1 MGLSF
6 NIEGPETKKLR
17 EADMQERELR
27 TKMLRMAVEKE
38 DPTTR
43 GAAIDASLQ
52 IMQDPNAT
60 TGQRAA
66 AYARTGELGGTR
78 QVEGIGA
85 VPTVV
90 PEDQVNDLMTRRTQ
104 MGAQRLASINQ
115 QIDQYE
121 QAGDK
126 YNADAYRTMRD
137 IQFKNAKDNF
147 KKLPIKQAEDLVEFK
162 NLVELGSKAFGA
174 TSENLYGPV
183 SGRIEAGKSYIGKS
197 PDFTTM
203 NQAYAGV
210 RNQILKARAGSAVT
224 PSEAVRFLEEI
235 GDPYTGDY
243 AQRLE
248 TFTAQR
254 RKEYLDK
261 LQTYQEAGFD
271 IPPSLQFGKGSD
283 TGTTQ
288 QSQQGQQAQGA
299 TSVVGKYM
307 TDPATGKV
315 MRVK

>member
-1 MGLSF
+1 
-6 NIEGPETKKLR
+6 
-17 EADMQERELR
+17 
-27 TKMLRMAVEKE
+27 
-38 DPTTR
+38 
-43 GAAIDASLQ
+43 
-52 IMQDPNAT
+52 
-60 TGQRAA
+60 
-66 AYARTGELGGTR
+66 
-78 QVEGIGA
+78 
-85 VPTVV
+85 
-90 PEDQVNDLMTRRTQ
+90 
-104 MGAQRLASINQ
+104 
-115 QIDQYE
+115 
-121 QAGDK
+121 
-126 YNADAYRTMRD
+126 MRD

-162 NLVELGSKAFGA
+162 NLVELGSKAFST

-183 SGRIEAGKSYIGKS
+183 SGRIEAGKSYLGMS

-210 RNQILKARAGSAVT
+210 RNQILKARAGAAVT

-243 AQRLE
+243 PQRLE
-248 TFTAQR
+248 SFTAQR

-283 TGTTQ
+283 AGAT
-288 QSQQGQQAQGA
+288 QQGQQAQGA
-299 TSVVGKYM
+299 TGVVGKYM

>member
-6 NIEGPETKKLR
+6 NFEGPETKKLR

-38 DPTTR
+38 DPATR

-52 IMQDPNAT
+52 VLQDPNST
-60 TGQRAA
+60 TGQKAA
-66 AYARTGELGGTR
+66 AYTRAGELGGTR

-85 VPTVV
+85 VPTVI
-90 PEDQVNDLMTRRTQ
+90 PEEQVNDVMTRRTQ

-115 QIDQYE
+115 QIDQAD

-126 YNADAYRTMRD
+126 YGADALRSMRD
-137 IQFKNAKDNF
+137 IQFKNAKENF

-162 NLVELGSKAFGA
+162 NLVQLGSKALET
-174 TSENLYGPV
+174 TSESLYGPV
-183 SGRIEAGKSYIGKS
+183 SGRIEAGKSYLGMS

-210 RNQILKARAGSAVT
+210 RNQILKARAGAAVT
-224 PSEAVRFLEEI
+224 PSEAERFLQEI

-243 AQRLE
+243 KQRLE
-248 TFTAQR
+248 SFSSQR

-261 LQTYQEAGFD
+261 LQAYQEAGFD
-271 IPPSLQFGKGSD
+271 IPQSLQIGVGSEAGTVQ
-283 TGTTQ
+283 TG
-288 QSQQGQQAQGA
+288 QASKGA
-299 TSVVGKYM
+299 TGVVGKYT

-315 MRVK
+315 IRVK

>member
-27 TKMLRMAVEKE
+27 TRMLRMAVEKE
-38 DPTTR
+38 DPATR

-52 IMQDPNAT
+52 VLQDPNAT
-60 TGQRAA
+60 TGQKAA
-66 AYARTGELGGTR
+66 AYTRAGELGGTR

-85 VPTVV
+85 VPTVI
-90 PEDQVNDLMTRRTQ
+90 PEEQVNDVMTRRTQ

-115 QIDQYE
+115 QIDQAD

-126 YNADAYRTMRD
+126 YGADALRSMRD
-137 IQFKNAKDNF
+137 IQFKNAKENF

-162 NLVELGSKAFGA
+162 NLVQLGSKALET

-183 SGRIEAGKSYIGKS
+183 SGRIEAGKSYLGMS

-210 RNQILKARAGSAVT
+210 RNQILKARAGAAVT
-224 PSEAVRFLEEI
+224 PSESERFLQEI

-243 AQRLE
+243 KQRLE
-248 TFTAQR
+248 SFTSQR
-254 RKEYLDK
+254 RKEYLEK
-261 LQTYQEAGFD
+261 LQAYQEAGFD
-271 IPPSLQFGKGSD
+271 IPQSLQIGGGTE
-283 TGTTQ
+283 TGTAQ
-288 QSQQGQQAQGA
+288 PSQTPKGA
-299 TSVVGKYM
+299 TGVVGKYI
-307 TDPATGKV
+307 TDPSTGKV
-315 MRVK
+315 IRVK

>member
-6 NIEGPETKKLR
+6 NFEGPQTKKLR
-17 EADMQERELR
+17 EAEMQERELR

-38 DPTTR
+38 DPATR

-52 IMQDPNAT
+52 VLQDPNAT
-60 TGQRAA
+60 TGQKAA
-66 AYARTGELGGTR
+66 AYTRAGELGGTR

-85 VPTVV
+85 VPTVI
-90 PEDQVNDLMTRRTQ
+90 PEEQVNDVMTRRTQ

-115 QIDQYE
+115 QIDQAD

-126 YNADAYRTMRD
+126 YGADALRAMRD
-137 IQFKNAKDNF
+137 IQFKNAKENF

-162 NLVELGSKAFGA
+162 NLVQLGSKALET

-183 SGRIEAGKSYIGKS
+183 SGRIEAGKSYLGMS

-210 RNQILKARAGSAVT
+210 RNQILKARAGAAVT
-224 PSEAVRFLEEI
+224 PSEAERFLQEI

-243 AQRLE
+243 KQRLE
-248 TFTAQR
+248 SFSSQR

-261 LQTYQEAGFD
+261 LQAYQEAGFD
-271 IPPSLQFGKGSD
+271 IPQSLQIGGGTE
-283 TGTTQ
+283 TGTAQ
-288 QSQQGQQAQGA
+288 PSQTPKGA
-299 TSVVGKYM
+299 TAVVGKYT

-315 MRVK
+315 ILVK

>member
-38 DPTTR
+38 DPATR

-52 IMQDPNAT
+52 VLQDPNAT
-60 TGQRAA
+60 TGQKAA
-66 AYARTGELGGTR
+66 AYTRAGELGGTR

-85 VPTVV
+85 VPTVI
-90 PEDQVNDLMTRRTQ
+90 PEEQVNDVMTRRTQ

-115 QIDQYE
+115 QIDQAD

-126 YNADAYRTMRD
+126 YGADALRAMRD
-137 IQFKNAKDNF
+137 IQFKNAKENF

-162 NLVELGSKAFGA
+162 NLVQLGSKALET

-183 SGRIEAGKSYIGKS
+183 SGRIEAGKSYLGMS

-210 RNQILKARAGSAVT
+210 RNQILKARAGAAVT
-224 PSEAVRFLEEI
+224 PSEAERFLQEI

-243 AQRLE
+243 KQRLE
-248 TFTAQR
+248 SFSSQR

-261 LQTYQEAGFD
+261 LQAYQEAGFD
-271 IPPSLQFGKGSD
+271 IPQSLQIGGGTE
-283 TGTTQ
+283 TGTAQ
-288 QSQQGQQAQGA
+288 PSQASKGA
-299 TSVVGKYM
+299 TGVVGKYT

-315 MRVK
+315 IRVK

>member
-6 NIEGPETKKLR
+6 NFEGPQTKKLR
-17 EADMQERELR
+17 EAEMQERELR

-38 DPTTR
+38 DPATR

-52 IMQDPNAT
+52 VLQDPNAT
-60 TGQRAA
+60 TGQKAA
-66 AYARTGELGGTR
+66 AYTRAGELGGTR

-85 VPTVV
+85 VPTVI
-90 PEDQVNDLMTRRTQ
+90 PEEQVNDVMTRRTQ

-115 QIDQYE
+115 QIDQAD

-126 YNADAYRTMRD
+126 YGADALRAMRD
-137 IQFKNAKDNF
+137 IQFKNAKENF

-162 NLVELGSKAFGA
+162 NLVQLGSKALET

-183 SGRIEAGKSYIGKS
+183 SGRIEAGKSYLGMS

-210 RNQILKARAGSAVT
+210 RNQILKARAGAAVT
-224 PSEAVRFLEEI
+224 PSEAERFLQEI

-243 AQRLE
+243 KQRLE
-248 TFTAQR
+248 SFSSQR

-261 LQTYQEAGFD
+261 LQAYQEAGFD
-271 IPPSLQFGKGSD
+271 IPQSLQIGGGTE
-283 TGTTQ
+283 TGTAQ
-288 QSQQGQQAQGA
+288 PSQTPKGA
-299 TSVVGKYM
+299 TGVVGKYT

-315 MRVK
+315 IRVK

>member
-17 EADMQERELR
+17 QADMQERELR

-38 DPTTR
+38 DPATR

-52 IMQDPNAT
+52 VLQDPNAT
-60 TGQRAA
+60 TGQKAA
-66 AYARTGELGGTR
+66 AYTRAGELGGTR

-85 VPTVV
+85 VPTVI
-90 PEDQVNDLMTRRTQ
+90 PEEQVNDVMTRRTQ

-115 QIDQYE
+115 QIDQAD

-126 YNADAYRTMRD
+126 YGADALRAMRD
-137 IQFKNAKDNF
+137 IQFKNAKENF

-162 NLVELGSKAFGA
+162 NLVQLGSKALET

-183 SGRIEAGKSYIGKS
+183 SGRIEAGKSYLGMS

-210 RNQILKARAGSAVT
+210 RNQILKARAGAAVT
-224 PSEAVRFLEEI
+224 PSESERFLQEI

-243 AQRLE
+243 KQRLE
-248 TFTAQR
+248 SFTSQR
-254 RKEYLDK
+254 RKEYLEK
-261 LQTYQEAGFD
+261 LQAYQEAGFD
-271 IPPSLQFGKGSD
+271 IPQSLQIGGGTE
-283 TGTTQ
+283 TGIAQ
-288 QSQQGQQAQGA
+288 PSQTPKGA
-299 TSVVGKYM
+299 TGVVGKYT

-315 MRVK
+315 IRVK

>member
-27 TKMLRMAVEKE
+27 TRMLRMAVEKE
-38 DPTTR
+38 DPATR

-52 IMQDPNAT
+52 VLQDQNAT
-60 TGQRAA
+60 TGQKAA
-66 AYARTGELGGTR
+66 AYARAGELGGTR

-85 VPTVV
+85 VPTVI
-90 PEDQVNDLMTRRTQ
+90 PEEQVNDVMTRRTQ

-115 QIDQYE
+115 QIDQAD

-126 YNADAYRTMRD
+126 YGADALRSMRD
-137 IQFKNAKDNF
+137 IQFKNAKENF

-162 NLVELGSKAFGA
+162 NLVQLGSKALET

-183 SGRIEAGKSYIGKS
+183 SGRIEAGKSYLGMS

-210 RNQILKARAGSAVT
+210 RNQILKARAGAAVT
-224 PSEAVRFLEEI
+224 PSEAERFLQEI

-243 AQRLE
+243 KQRLE
-248 TFTAQR
+248 SFSSQR
-254 RKEYLDK
+254 RREYLDK
-261 LQTYQEAGFD
+261 LQAYQEAGFD
-271 IPPSLQFGKGSD
+271 IPQSLQIGAGSD
-283 TGTTQ
+283 
-288 QSQQGQQAQGA
+288 AGA
-299 TSVVGKYM
+299 TQPSQTPKGATGVVGKYT
-307 TDPATGKV
+307 TDPTTGKV
-315 MRVK
+315 IRVK

>member
-27 TKMLRMAVEKE
+27 TRMLRMAVEKE
-38 DPTTR
+38 DPATR

-52 IMQDPNAT
+52 VLQDPNAT
-60 TGQRAA
+60 TGQKAA
-66 AYARTGELGGTR
+66 AYTRAGELGGTR

-85 VPTVV
+85 VPTVI
-90 PEDQVNDLMTRRTQ
+90 PEEQVNDVMTRRTQ

-115 QIDQYE
+115 QIDQAD

-126 YNADAYRTMRD
+126 YGADALRAMRD
-137 IQFKNAKDNF
+137 IQFKNAKENF

-162 NLVELGSKAFGA
+162 NLVQLGSKALET

-183 SGRIEAGKSYIGKS
+183 SGRIEAGKSYLGMS

-210 RNQILKARAGSAVT
+210 RDQILKARSGAQVT
-224 PSEAVRFLEEI
+224 DEEAKRFLQEI

-243 AQRLE
+243 KQRLE
-248 TFTAQR
+248 LFTAQR
-254 RKEYLDK
+254 KREYLDK
-261 LQTYQEAGFD
+261 LQAYQEAGFD
-271 IPPSLQFGKGSD
+271 IPQSLQIGGGTE
-283 TGTTQ
+283 TGTVQ
-288 QSQQGQQAQGA
+288 PSQTSKGA
-299 TSVVGKYM
+299 TGVVGKYT

-315 MRVK
+315 IRVK